1 MKGEQ
6 KRGMGQGMPRKPV
19 EQHVADGTFR
29 ASRHAAWK
37 APVESLSTDIEPT
50 EIVKGDAAEIW
61 REIVADL
68 PKGTLHRLDR
78 FNLERY
84 CIGVVKSREIAKHL
98 LMCDPL
104 DKSHYNLVQTLI
116 MINKMLENLGDVL
129 GMTKVSRDKIIK
141 EAEKEEVNPFEA
153 LRLSLKKSG

>member
-1 MKGEQ
+1 
-6 KRGMGQGMPRKPV
+6 MPRKSV
-19 EQHVADGTFR
+19 EQHIADGTYEAR
-29 ASRHAAWK
+29 RHAHLK
-37 APVESLSTDIEPT
+37 APIESLESDIEPT
-50 EIVKGDAAEIW
+50 EIIKGDAAEVWKQVI
-61 REIVADL
+61 ADL

-104 DKSHYNLVQTLI
+104 DKSHYNLVQTMI
-116 MINKMLENLGDVL
+116 MLNKMLENLGDVL